1 MNPELLI
8 DAALLQISVKKIEDV
23 KSDLVE
29 MPDLEAYN
37 QHLASSWAFIEK
49 HAAKGNI
56 PENPLQHLQK
66 YIGQC
71 LTTIDNQDLEIN
83 RFLGFESELIDLIPK
98 PNITQNRLQTSNTL
112 LEEQRVA
119 LVNFPSRIL
128 EQFTQLESSFNS
140 NQTESANSLISAENL
155 SGTNVL
161 ICSSISNSRN
171 IDKINQII
179 VHTSDGFNLIDYR
192 RHLEL
197 AMGGGA
203 IFENIH
209 KYHDQLQSAISFHQ
223 DNLRYHF
230 ERLKIIASETRLFK
244 VKSARAAFDDL
255 VASGCYGGLEYQKV
269 KELLEQY
276 TGPIAKLNARA
287 SQLTAEVADVVKTIN
302 SLRVS
307 DLFSNRYESIN
318 FRIKTVEASLK
329 QLESY
334 SPDFLARLDGT
345 EFFQIFI
352 TTQQTTVQLLSSR
365 LNAVESSFV
374 EKKKA
379 TVTKLC
385 FITVGIGAGLI
396 GILVALLI

>member
-8 DAALLQISVKKIEDV
+8 DAALLQISIKKIEDV

-29 MPDLEAYN
+29 MQDLEAYN

-49 HAAKGNI
+49 HASKGNI
-56 PENPLQHLQK
+56 PEDPLLHLQQ

-71 LTTIDNQDLEIN
+71 LTTIDNQNLEIN

-98 PNITQNRLQTSNTL
+98 PAITQNRLQTSSTS

-140 NQTESANSLISAENL
+140 NPTESVNSLINAENL
-155 SGTNVL
+155 SGTNAL

-179 VHTSDGFNLIDYR
+179 VHASDGFNLIDYR

-203 IFENIH
+203 IFEKIH

-230 ERLKIIASETRLFK
+230 ERLKIIANETKLFK

-255 VASGCYGGLEYQKV
+255 VASGCYGGLEYLKV
-269 KELLEQY
+269 KELLDQY
-276 TGPIAKLNARA
+276 TAPIAKLNARA
-287 SQLTAEVADVVKTIN
+287 SQLTAEVADVVKMIN
-302 SLRVS
+302 SLRIS
-307 DLFSNRYESIN
+307 DMFSKRYESIDS
-318 FRIKTVEASLK
+318 RIETVEASLT
-329 QLESY
+329 QLKSY
-334 SPDFLARLDGT
+334 SPDFLTRLNGT
-345 EFFQIFI
+345 EFFELFV
-352 TTQQTTVQLLSSR
+352 TTKQTTDQFLTSR
-365 LNAVESSFV
+365 LSAAESSFV

-379 TVTKLC
+379 AVTKLC
-385 FITVGIGAGLI
+385 FIAVGIGTGLI
-396 GILVALLI
+396 GTFVALIF